1 MLRSATL
8 CLLAFFSCF
17 STYAIEA
24 VVSHTIFY
32 THKNDSAKNAYLE
45 LYWQVDPST
54 VGFTTNENGKLVAN
68 IKTEISFT
76 AAEGNIIAKDKYVL
90 QTNPTDS
97 AQVLYQNILE
107 LHRYKLPPGK
117 VKVSMVLT
125 DVSNASKQFTYA
137 DSIMVDT
144 PSSGVFYSGVELVD
158 TAIDNGNESLFFKG
172 GKQQIP
178 FCINFYNDDR
188 GKLHYYA
195 ELYNMDKVAKD
206 LYPLRQ
212 QIYISKKP
220 YEIKATNQVNLDSFK
235 EGLSFLPV
243 SGTMDLSTLGSGNY
257 YLSIILQAKD
267 KQKLAAT
274 SLFFQRSNKNPVTP
288 VTSKEDSSGGFEK
301 VEVMNLDQTFLKK
314 YSTAQIKAILKML
327 MPISSPLER
336 NAENNFMKRPEDG
349 YMRYF
354 IYNFWKS
361 RNQTEP
367 EKEWLLYV
375 EKVKEV
381 NKLFGSGVLP
391 GYETDRGYIYLK
403 YGKPNETITVEN
415 ETGTLPYE
423 IWQYNAP
430 GKQHSPGSFLFY
442 RPGFMIS
449 DYKLLHSSVNGE
461 MRNTGWRSTLF
472 TSGSASSSNSRA
484 EQYFPGNK

>member
-1 MLRSATL
+1 MLRSIAL
-8 CLLAFFSCF
+8 CLLAFFYCF
-17 STYAIEA
+17 NSYAIEA
-24 VVSHTIFY
+24 VVSHTVFY
-32 THKNDSAKNAYLE
+32 THKNDSVKNAYVE
-45 LYWQVDPST
+45 LYWQIDPSS
-54 VGFTTNENGKLVAN
+54 VGYITHENSKLVAN

-76 AAEGNIIAKDKYVL
+76 AAEGNVIAQDKYVL
-90 QTNPTDS
+90 QTNPADS
-97 AQVLYQNILE
+97 SNVLAQNILE

-117 VKVSMVLT
+117 IAVSMVLT
-125 DVSNASKQFTYA
+125 DVSNASKQFTYT
-137 DSIMVDT
+137 DSITVDT

-158 TAIDNGNESLFFKG
+158 TALNDAGASIFLKD

-178 FCINFYNDDR
+178 FCINFYSDDR
-188 GKLHYYA
+188 GRLHYYT
-195 ELYNMDKVAKD
+195 ELYNMDKIPHE
-206 LYPLRQ
+206 LYPVRQ
-212 QIYISKKP
+212 QVYISKKP
-220 YEIKATNQVNLDSFK
+220 LEIKATNQVNLDSFK
-235 EGLSFLPV
+235 EGVSFLPV
-243 SGTMDLSTLGSGNY
+243 SGTMDLSTLASGNY

-274 SLFFQRSNKNPVTP
+274 SLFFQRSNKNPASP
-288 VTSKEDSSGGFEK
+288 VASTDSSGGFEK

-314 YSTAQIKAILKML
+314 YTTAQVKAIMKML

-336 NAENNFMKRPEDG
+336 DAENNFIKRPEDS

-361 RNQTEP
+361 RNQAEP

-381 NKLFGSGVLP
+381 NKLFGSGILP